1 MEWQENY
8 NVGVEVVDKAHRKL
22 FSIVRKLTE
31 TVDVNDRGQKKRAC
45 IEGIKYFKNY
55 TLEHFAQEEEYM
67 RSIEYSG
74 YPAHKKVHE
83 ELKNITLPALEE
95 EMERQDY
102 SDASISNFI
111 GACVAWLTIHIM
123 VEDQA
128 ITGRIASRVHHREIE
143 ADKIL
148 QLSNVISEV
157 TEEVFD
163 MEAALV
169 SRYYSG
175 GEIAD
180 PVCFVLEYGGDD
192 EEELTQTVHEAKRVL
207 MAFEKP
213 FVFNATGGMI
223 GIPFTEMNTI
233 VERTMEQLME
243 ANVRRVGMRMA
254 EMDYISAATDSDV
267 ITMEKLKEIYIENPP
282 RYSLL
287 FRTEKGNFSFA
298 MD

>member
-22 FSIVRKLTE
+22 FSIVRKLTQA
-31 TVDVNDRGQKKRAC
+31 VDVKDRGQKKRAC

-83 ELKNITLPALEE
+83 ELKNITLPALED
-95 EMERQDY
+95 EMEREDY

-111 GACVAWLTIHIM
+111 GACVAWLTVHIM

-143 ADKIL
+143 ADRIL

-163 MEAALV
+163 MEAGLV
-169 SRYYSG
+169 SKYYSG
-175 GEIAD
+175 GEIED
-180 PVCFVLEYGGDD
+180 PVCFVLGYG
-192 EEELTQTVHEAKRVL
+192 EKRVV

-213 FVFNATGGMI
+213 FVFNAAGGMI
-223 GIPFTEMNTI
+223 GIPFAEMNTI
-233 VERTMEQLME
+233 VERTMEQLIE
-243 ANVRRVGMRMA
+243 ANVYRVAVRMA
-254 EMDYISAATDSDV
+254 ETDYIGAASGSDL
-267 ITMEKLKEIYIENPP
+267 IGMDKLEEIYKKEPP

-287 FRTEKGNFSFA
+287 FKTERGNFSFA